1 MLELTANRIEME
13 NTTSSFQ
20 VENERIDTMRINDEM
35 LDKLGTYF
43 VYHEVYNRY
52 GITFESF
59 VDRWSRGII
68 DI

>member
-1 MLELTANRIEME
+1 MLELTANRIEMGS
-13 NTTSSFQ
+13 TSSSFLL
-20 VENERIDTMRINDEM
+20 ENERVDTMRINDEM

>member
-1 MLELTANRIEME
+1 MLELTANRIEMGS
-13 NTTSSFQ
+13 TSSFQ
-20 VENERIDTMRINDEM
+20 LENERVDTMRINDEM